1 MYGDSEVWARPLS
14 GYRTVV
20 VLLNRSL
27 EFRIITAQWD
37 DIGLPP
43 NTVVEVK
50 DLWKHATLEKRFVNE
65 LRADVHHHSCK
76 MFLLTPLTLSEEDEP
91 KV

>member
-1 MYGDSEVWARPLS
+1 MQ
-14 GYRTVV
+14 
-20 VLLNRSL
+20 VLP
-27 EFRIITAQWD
+27 EFRTITAQWD

-50 DLWKHATLEKRFVNE
+50 GLWKHATLEKRFMNE
-65 LRADVHHHSCK
+65 LRADVHHHAYK
-76 MFLLTPLTLSEEDEP
+76 MFLLMPLTLSEEDES